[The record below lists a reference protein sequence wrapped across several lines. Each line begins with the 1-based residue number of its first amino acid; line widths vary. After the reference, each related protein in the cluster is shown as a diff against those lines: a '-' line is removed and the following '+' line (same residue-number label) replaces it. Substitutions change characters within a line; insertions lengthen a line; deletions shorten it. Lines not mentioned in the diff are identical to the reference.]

1 MAETATSFSFFFL
14 HCALRSLLSFSVSLP
29 LNVSLSF
36 PPFLSLSLHAL
47 FLFPRSPLISRRYV
61 EGGDD
66 SGAEMEQLESGA
78 GRCACLSPFSPP
90 RSRSSFH
97 PFASD
102 HLLITAALRQ
112 SPTTSPRSRLHRDR
126 SVQVELWRWTA

>member
-1 MAETATSFSFFFL
+1 MAKTATSFSFFFL

-36 PPFLSLSLHAL
+36 SPFLSLSLHAL
-47 FLFPRSPLISRRYV
+47 FLSPRSPLISRRYV

-78 GRCACLSPFSPP
+78 RVAVLVSLPSPLLDPGRRFISLPP
-90 RSRSSFH
+90 T
-97 PFASD
+97 
-102 HLLITAALRQ
+102 IY
-112 SPTTSPRSRLHRDR
+112 
-126 SVQVELWRWTA
+126 